1 MCITCVHFL
10 NTVSNQKLWEYAR
23 SAYMYN
29 ISTSMLVLTYFCND
43 IPLVVEFARSFSFC
57 FSISS
62 LPTAQRRKIQI
73 CVNKVF

>member
-43 IPLVVEFARSFSFC
+43 IPLVVEFARFFPFC
-57 FSISS
+57 SSISS

>member
-23 SAYMYN
+23 SAMYN

-73 CVNKVF
+73 